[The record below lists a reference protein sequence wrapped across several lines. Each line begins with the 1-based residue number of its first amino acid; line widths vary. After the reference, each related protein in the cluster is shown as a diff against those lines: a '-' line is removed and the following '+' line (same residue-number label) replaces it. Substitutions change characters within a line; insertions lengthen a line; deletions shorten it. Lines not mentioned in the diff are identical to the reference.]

1 MIQKSELRKLLL
13 EKRKAIPQKRRIEA
27 AKLAL
32 ESFKE
37 AGRILSFSPF
47 GSEIDLTLLNEHLK
61 AQNRLYLVP
70 YEFEALIH
78 VPFSE
83 IDCILVP
90 GLAFDRK
97 HFRLGYGKGFYDRF
111 LATVPDIMTIG
122 VGFKEQFYEGIL
134 PIDTWDIPVKEIRL
148 F

>member
-1 MIQKSELRKLLL
+1 MILKSELRKQLL
-13 EKRKAIPQKRRIEA
+13 EKRKSIPQKRREEA
-27 AKLAL
+27 SHLAFEGL
-32 ESFKE
+32 KE
-37 AGRILSFSPF
+37 AGRILSFSSF
-47 GSEIDLTLLNEHLK
+47 GSEIDLKILNDHLK
-61 AQNRLYLVP
+61 AQGRLYLVP
-70 YEFEALIH
+70 YEADALLH

-97 HFRLGYGKGFYDRF
+97 HFRIGYGKGFYDRF
-111 LATVPDIMTIG
+111 LAKVPDIPTIG
-122 VGFKEQFYEGIL
+122 VGFKEQFYEGLL